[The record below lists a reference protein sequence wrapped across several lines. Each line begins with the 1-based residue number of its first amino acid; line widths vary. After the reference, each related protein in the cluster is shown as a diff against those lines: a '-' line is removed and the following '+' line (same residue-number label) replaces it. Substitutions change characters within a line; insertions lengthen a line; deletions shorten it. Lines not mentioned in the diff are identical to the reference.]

1 GADVVIGGEVA
12 LGGLL
17 DGVEHGFVDSLD
29 HGGQHDV
36 AVFGALGPVVVD
48 TNDPY
53 ITGIGGGSR
62 GTEADGSGNRH
73 DDVGVLGD
81 ELLRQC
87 LALALV
93 FEVPGEG
100 AVLTVLV
107 PTQQLDVGVVLLV
120 VLVHAVGETV
130 HEDGHRGDLLAA

>member
-1 GADVVIGGEVA
+1 MASGCIRGLDLDVAGDDLFLEVVDLGLQLLGHVGSIGGRQLDSPVLQGADVVIGGEVA

-87 LALALV
+87 L
-93 FEVPGEG
+93 
-100 AVLTVLV
+100 
-107 PTQQLDVGVVLLV
+107 
-120 VLVHAVGETV
+120 
-130 HEDGHRGDLLAA
+130 